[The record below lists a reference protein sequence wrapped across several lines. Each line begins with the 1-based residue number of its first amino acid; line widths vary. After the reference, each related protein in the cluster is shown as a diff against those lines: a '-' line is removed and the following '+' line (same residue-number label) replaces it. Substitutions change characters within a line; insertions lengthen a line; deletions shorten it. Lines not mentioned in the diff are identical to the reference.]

1 LATELRSGKLSI
13 CECYLFS
20 RPLVK
25 DETAVPRDH
34 PSHRAGTP
42 TQQGK
47 LLGQS
52 GTSEELLVN
61 APIQPKGGS
70 PVTEQTAADPIVR
83 VRNLH
88 KAYGDLDVLQ
98 GVSLDI
104 HKGEVVIII
113 GPSGTG
119 KSTLLRCVNL
129 LTRPDAGRV
138 WVDGVEVTSPDCD
151 INALRADVGMVFQEF
166 NLFYHLTALKNVA
179 IAPIKVKGMPKEEA
193 YELARF
199 ELGRVG
205 LEDKVDAYPGQLSGG
220 QKQRVAIAR
229 ALAMNPK
236 VMLFDEPTSA
246 LDPELIG
253 EVLTVMQKLAEEHMT
268 MLVVTHEM
276 GFAREVS
283 NRIIFMEGG
292 HIVEEGPPAQLF
304 YNPEHPRT
312 EEFLGK
318 IAELYGEE

>member
-1 LATELRSGKLSI
+1 MTEHT
-13 CECYLFS
+13 
-20 RPLVK
+20 V
-25 DETAVPRDH
+25 
-34 PSHRAGTP
+34 
-42 TQQGK
+42 
-47 LLGQS
+47 
-52 GTSEELLVN
+52 TS
-61 APIQPKGGS
+61 
-70 PVTEQTAADPIVR
+70 PIVR
-83 VRNLH
+83 VVDLH
-88 KAYGDLDVLQ
+88 KSYGDLRVLQ
-98 GVSLDI
+98 GVSLEI
-104 HKGEVVIII
+104 RKGEVVVII

-129 LTRPDAGRV
+129 LTRPDAGQI

-151 INALRADVGMVFQEF
+151 INALRAEVGMVFQDF
-166 NLFYHLTALKNVA
+166 NLFNHLTALKNVA
-179 IAPIKVKGMPKEEA
+179 VGPIKVKGMPKEKA

-199 ELGRVG
+199 ELERVG
-205 LEDKVDAYPGQLSGG
+205 LEDKADAYPGQLSGG

-276 GFAREVS
+276 GFAKEVS

-292 HIVEEGPPAQLF
+292 HIVEEGPPAKLF
-304 YNPEHPRT
+304 YDPEQPRT

-318 IAELYGEE
+318 ITELYGEE